1 MKTFELFK
9 GRWHYWTVYYPGSLI
24 RLSLKR
30 GEKILKIGNFHWV
43 NFLFTFLLL
52 WWQSSCKHISNN
64 DDTQTRK
71 TQRKIHRTDVA
82 LKSNQSTAR
91 PNIWVGAMS
100 HDTLIS
106 RKVSTRWGLFVW
118 IFIWRCHSIQ
128 WHCLVTTTIIELQSH
143 YVIQPNIGAKFAS
156 LRATTLLE
164 FTKMFALQRH
174 YNAY

>member
-24 RLSLKR
+24 RLSSKR

-71 TQRKIHRTDVA
+71 TQRKIYRTDVA

-106 RKVSTRWGLFVW
+106 RKVSTRWGLFLEVS
-118 IFIWRCHSIQ
+118 FD
-128 WHCLVTTTIIELQSH
+128 TM
-143 YVIQPNIGAKFAS
+143 
-156 LRATTLLE
+156 TLLGDHNHYWITKSLCDSAKHWCQICKSACNN
-164 FTKMFALQRH
+164 FTRVHKNVCFAKAL
-174 YNAY
+174 